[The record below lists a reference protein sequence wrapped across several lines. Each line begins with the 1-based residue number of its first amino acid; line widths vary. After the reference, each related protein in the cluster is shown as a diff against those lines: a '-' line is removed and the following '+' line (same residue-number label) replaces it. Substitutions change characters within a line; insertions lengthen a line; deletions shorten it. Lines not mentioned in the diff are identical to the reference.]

1 MIDRAN
7 GTDRTFDHTAGP
19 SAPGMPRM
27 GGSTTSAARMNLLD
41 LLERSGLILLLI
53 VVIIVF
59 SILRPETFATAANWR
74 SIANTQPVLAVAA
87 MALIVPLIAG
97 RFDVSVGANLGLCA
111 IATAAAMSRYGLPL
125 EVAMIIGVAIGALIG
140 LFNGYIVAY
149 LGVNSIIGTLGVS
162 TILGGL
168 VNGYTGG
175 IPISDNLS
183 PLLTNISVQTV
194 AGVPV
199 LFVIM
204 IIIGAATWFLLTQT
218 PYGRYLS
225 AVGANIESARLTGI
239 RVKWVVL
246 RSFVIAGA
254 LAGIGGILEIG
265 SQGNAGPDLIGI
277 TFILP
282 ALAAAFLGA
291 TTWRPGHYSVQGTI
305 IALFFLGTTI
315 SGLELVGTE
324 PWITD
329 VFNGAAVVLAI
340 AMSAQLRRRR
350 TGSVEIG
357 R

>member
-1 MIDRAN
+1 MIDRTE
-7 GTDRTFDHTAGP
+7 GTDRTFDQAAKSP
-19 SAPGMPRM
+19 APAVPRI
-27 GGSTTSAARMNLLD
+27 GGSATSTPRIGVLD

-53 VVIIVF
+53 VVVIVF
-59 SILRPETFATAANWR
+59 SIVRPETFATAANWR

-111 IATAAAMSRYGLPL
+111 IATAAAMSRYELPL
-125 EVAMIIGVAIGALIG
+125 EVAVVIGVGIGALIG

-175 IPISDNLS
+175 IPISDRLS
-183 PLLTNISVQTV
+183 PVLTNISVQTV
-194 AGVPV
+194 AGMPV
-199 LFVIM
+199 LFILM
-204 IIIGAATWFLLTQT
+204 IIIGAATWFMLTQT

-239 RVKWVVL
+239 RVKWIVL
-246 RSFVIAGA
+246 RSFVISGA
-254 LAGIGGILEIG
+254 LAGVAGVLEIG
-265 SQGNAGPDLIGI
+265 AQGNAGPDLIGI

-291 TTWRPGHYSVQGTI
+291 TTWRPGHYTVQGTI

-350 TGSVEIG
+350 TGTTEIG

>member
-1 MIDRAN
+1 VSDRARV
-7 GTDRTFDHTAGP
+7 TDRTLDQAAKP
-19 SAPGMPRM
+19 SVTGMRRLD
-27 GGSTTSAARMNLLD
+27 GSTVTTARTSLLD
-41 LLERSGLILLLI
+41 LLERSGLILLLV

-59 SILRPETFATAANWR
+59 GFLRPETFATAANWR

-125 EVAMIIGVAIGALIG
+125 EVAIVIGVGIGALIG

-175 IPISDNLS
+175 IPISDKLS
-183 PLLTNISVQTV
+183 PLLTNISIQTV

-199 LFVIM
+199 LFILM
-204 IIIGAATWFLLTQT
+204 IVIGAATWFLLTQT
-218 PYGRYLS
+218 PYGRYLA

-254 LAGIGGILEIG
+254 LAGIAGILEIG
-265 SQGNAGPDLIGI
+265 AQGNAGPDLIGI

-350 TGSVEIG
+350 TGAVEIG